1 MYSMEEIDVAVISRA
16 RAGDSEAFRV
26 IVERHSRSVF
36 RLAFRM
42 TGSEQDAEDVVQE
55 TFLKTYK
62 RLQSFEARANFGTW
76 LYRIAVN
83 CALDLMRKRRRH
95 EAHNET
101 LEPDFE
107 GAVPD
112 HSGEA
117 ASPDGMLFSVEVQ
130 KRVREAMGT
139 LSPMERSAFVLRH
152 YEGMSIEE
160 IGQALGLRTSA
171 AKHSIFR
178 AVKKMRGVLE
188 PLMSTIR

>member
-55 TFLKTYK
+55 AFLKAFR
-62 RLQSFEARANFGTW
+62 RLQSFEARANFSTW
-76 LYRIAVN
+76 LYRITVN

-95 EAHNET
+95 EEHNET
-101 LEPDFE
+101 HDFE
-107 GAVPD
+107 GVVQD
-112 HSGEA
+112 QSGKSA
-117 ASPDGMLFSVEVQ
+117 PADAMLFSVEVQ
-130 KRVREAMGT
+130 KRVREAMET

-188 PLMSTIR
+188 PLMSSIR

>member
-95 EAHNET
+95 EEHHET
-101 LEPDFE
+101 LQPDFE
-107 GAVPD
+107 GMAD
-112 HSGEA
+112 HSGEG

-130 KRVREAMGT
+130 KRVREAMEI

>member
-16 RAGDSEAFRV
+16 RAGESEAFRV

-55 TFLKTYK
+55 TFLKAYK

-95 EAHNET
+95 EDHNET
-101 LEPDFE
+101 LQPDFD
-107 GAVPD
+107 GAVTGR
-112 HSGEA
+112 SGSG
-117 ASPDGMLFSVEVQ
+117 ASADGMLFSVEVQ
-130 KRVREAMGT
+130 KRVREAMEI

-178 AVKKMRGVLE
+178 AVKKMRAILE
-188 PLMSTIR
+188 PLMSSIR

>member
-55 TFLKTYK
+55 TFLKAYK

-95 EAHNET
+95 EERHET
-101 LEPDFE
+101 LQPDFE

-112 HSGEA
+112 HSGEGT
-117 ASPDGMLFSVEVQ
+117 SPDSMLFSVEVQ
-130 KRVREAMGT
+130 KRVREAMEI

-188 PLMSTIR
+188 PLMSSIR